1 MTRTKTRRKRLPSRR
16 SGLVASSPSHGQGR
30 QGQSNP
36 GAPFLGGNMGKIL
49 KFQDPISNANIR
61 VEVLTSGVSITVGD
75 RGVSG
80 TFHLTSASARK
91 FARWLQ
97 ENVGWGSSA
106 SLWQQKAS

>member
-1 MTRTKTRRKRLPSRR
+1 
-16 SGLVASSPSHGQGR
+16 
-30 QGQSNP
+30 
-36 GAPFLGGNMGKIL
+36 MGKIL

-97 ENVGWGSSA
+97 ENV
-106 SLWQQKAS
+106 